1 LAFISTRD
9 GNWELYVVDVSS
21 GVELRL
27 TNDPAT
33 DVAPV
38 WSPDGRRLAFLS
50 DRGGAW
56 AVYVLDIA
64 SDQVRKVIATGDVY
78 PDPVSERM
86 SWVR

>member
-1 LAFISTRD
+1 
-9 GNWELYVVDVSS
+9 VVDVAS

-27 TNDPAT
+27 TDDSAA

-38 WSPDGRRLAFLS
+38 WSPDGRRIAFLS

-64 SDQVRKVIATGDVY
+64 SDQVRKVIATGDMY
-78 PDPVSERM
+78 PEPASERL
-86 SWVR
+86 SWAP